1 MAAYNIPELLA
12 AGYNLVLDAEVV
24 ALIYLNNITMWSDQR
39 IKDINEPAVAAL
51 LPARPIVVI
60 TENQTS
66 INAIFT
72 KWLSELVPSWS
83 TDVRQALLD
92 RTAPSSADSA

>member
-1 MAAYNIPELLA
+1 LISIFFFGAYNIPELVA
-12 AGYNLVLDAEVV
+12 AGYNLVLDAKVV

-51 LPARPIVVI
+51 LPAQPIVVI

-66 INAIFT
+66 INTIFT
-72 KWLSELVPSWS
+72 KWLSELVPNWS

-92 RTAPSSADSA
+92 RTAP

>member
-1 MAAYNIPELLA
+1 
-12 AGYNLVLDAEVV
+12 VV

-39 IKDINEPAVAAL
+39 IKDINEPVVAAL

-60 TENQTS
+60 TENHTS
-66 INAIFT
+66 INTIFT
-72 KWLSELVPSWS
+72 KWLSELVPGWS

-92 RTAPSSADSA
+92 HHTTQPNADSVRLTRSRVSCRSAWAGMSLSP